1 MTSDQHSEPQAT
13 SLPEEL
19 RGLTYEQATPE
30 QVARVREHVRAQL
43 ANADARW
50 SEQER
55 EQRRVAFL
63 NRLNA
68 A

>member
-1 MTSDQHSEPQAT
+1 MTSSQHSNPRAT
-13 SLPEEL
+13 GLPEEL

-30 QVARVREHVRAQL
+30 QVAHMRKRVRAQL
-43 ANADARW
+43 ADADARW

-55 EQRRVAFL
+55 EQRRAAFL

>member
-1 MTSDQHSEPQAT
+1 MTSGQHSDPHAM

-30 QVARVREHVRAQL
+30 QVAQVREHVRAQL
-43 ANADARW
+43 ADADARW

-55 EQRRVAFL
+55 EQRRAAFL
-63 NRLNA
+63 DRLDA